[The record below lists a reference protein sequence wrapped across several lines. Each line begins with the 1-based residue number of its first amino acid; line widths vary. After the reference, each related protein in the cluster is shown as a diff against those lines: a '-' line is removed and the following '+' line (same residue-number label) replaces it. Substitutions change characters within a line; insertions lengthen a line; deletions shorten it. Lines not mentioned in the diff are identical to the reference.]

1 LIFPFVIH
9 VCLFSGFALV
19 ITFLPKPYRAVFF
32 YAYLSI
38 ILVIGG
44 FLGNLYSLPI
54 ADGIVVSGGNLA
66 YGALMM
72 TSVLFVLVE
81 RDIFV
86 LRRIVFL
93 VVAVNVFNILL
104 MFVVADT
111 LSSPDTLNPHG
122 TSAAL
127 FATSIPFIILG
138 GTLIVLAL
146 GIMLYVFELIKRAT
160 QSPILGLIAY
170 LIVFIAILCLDGIAF
185 PLIAFGTSKEVIA
198 MVAGGLTGKLL
209 TATAYS
215 MAILTFYVISPTRFA
230 EYLKQNVFN
239 WGTLLR
245 SSSDIIKSIA
255 QKDEQLSRTNS
266 QIAHSA
272 ELAGLGY
279 GVSNRKTGK
288 IVACDEAYAKMH
300 GLKVDDLLS
309 LDIDDDMIGK
319 IVHPDDRQKAIA
331 DRDTVYGMQSAISE
345 LRYVMPDGEIR
356 TLRKIFSPIN
366 ASDEECDLYE
376 VVGQDITDTKRLQ
389 EQLFKS
395 QKMDAIGN
403 LTGGVAHDFNNL
415 LAVTLGNLELLQD
428 EITDADQK
436 ELLDNSITSTLR
448 GAELTRN
455 MLSFARKAQ
464 LEPTTVDLNSLIRNM
479 KNWIG
484 RTIPSNIDVKTSL
497 LDGLW
502 ETEIDASS
510 AEAGILNLVLNARDA
525 MPDGGNLTIETTNVI
540 IDDDYVELRD
550 EEVEP
555 GQYVLV
561 AISDTGEGISTENLK
576 HVFEPFFTTK
586 PVGSGSGLGLS
597 MIEGFMT
604 QSKGMVRV
612 YSELGVGTT
621 FKLYFRASKVAKV
634 NVPAPQDPVVHIDV
648 ESGPTI
654 LLVEDNSD
662 VLTAL
667 QTTLTKLGYRVIQA
681 TSGDAA
687 FKVFTSEPKID
698 LLLTDIVMPG
708 ELQGTTLAKALR
720 KLRPDLPV
728 VFMSG
733 YASEATVHGNGLRP
747 EDIRLMKPV
756 RREDL
761 VRAVN
766 KGLSMLSKQGPEKAD
781 RA

>member
-1 LIFPFVIH
+1 LIFPFAIH

-19 ITFLPKPYRAVFF
+19 ITFIPKPYRAVFF

-104 MFVVADT
+104 MIVVADT

-170 LIVFIAILCLDGIAF
+170 LMVFIAILCLDGIAF

-215 MAILTFYVISPTRFA
+215 MAILTFYVISPTRFS

-288 IVACDEAYAKMH
+288 IVDCDEAYAKMH
-300 GLKVDDLLS
+300 GLKVDDILS

-436 ELLDNSITSTLR
+436 ELLNNSITSTLR

-525 MPDGGNLTIETTNVI
+525 MPDGGNLTIETSNVI

-561 AISDTGEGISTENLK
+561 AISDTGEGISSENLK

-634 NVPAPQDPVVHIDV
+634 NVPAPQDPGVHIDV

-687 FKVFTSEPKID
+687 FKIFTSEPKID

-766 KGLSMLSKQGPEKAD
+766 KGLSIHSKQEPEKAD
-781 RA
+781 RT

>member
-1 LIFPFVIH
+1 LIFPFAIH

-19 ITFLPKPYRAVFF
+19 ITFIPKPYRAVFF

-104 MFVVADT
+104 MIVVADT

-170 LIVFIAILCLDGIAF
+170 LMVFIAILCLDGIAF

-215 MAILTFYVISPTRFA
+215 MAILTFYVISPTRFS

-288 IVACDEAYAKMH
+288 IVDCDEAYAKMH
-300 GLKVDDLLS
+300 GLKVDDILS

-436 ELLDNSITSTLR
+436 ELLNNSITSTLR

-525 MPDGGNLTIETTNVI
+525 MPDGGNLTIETSNVI

-561 AISDTGEGISTENLK
+561 AISDTGEGISSENLK

-634 NVPAPQDPVVHIDV
+634 NVPAPQDPGVHIDV

-687 FKVFTSEPKID
+687 FKIFTSEPKID

-756 RREDL
+756 RRDDL